1 MEMPDVAFPSS
12 WQNRF
17 FDRVDRLPIPNLAVY
32 ALLLVG
38 FALLNHLAPWLEG
51 KLPWGEIDPYQF
63 NFQIWFLVALIAGG
77 YFLAFSRSA
86 LIKFRA
92 ALDIPQEEFD
102 QLAHRFT
109 QVPARTGWLITLV
122 AAIFSIL
129 VISLLASYQ
138 RSGLSV
144 LVFFATSVFMLSLV
158 LFFFYYL
165 VHALRMT
172 VRLYERVE
180 RVNIFHPEP
189 LYAFSGLT
197 SRLGIFF
204 VIAIMLSYLTN
215 IAFSETPQVGSF
227 FFYTSINLSL
237 AVLAFILPLGGIH
250 RKLEDAKELA
260 SRENDRRLDEAY
272 RALHERN
279 DRKDFAGM
287 ADFHHSIEALLAFR
301 SEIKSLSTW
310 PWGPGT
316 LRSFITA
323 LLLPIVLWVAQQLI
337 SRFLAP

>member
-1 MEMPDVAFPSS
+1 MPDVAFPSS

-32 ALLLVG
+32 VLILVG
-38 FALLNHLAPWLEG
+38 LTLLNHLAPWLEG

-63 NFQIWFLVALIAGG
+63 NFQIWSLVVLIGSG

-92 ALDIPQEEFD
+92 ALEIPQEEFD

-109 QVPARTGWLITLV
+109 QVPARTGWLISLM
-122 AAIFSIL
+122 AAPLSIL
-129 VISLLASYQ
+129 TGSISASYQ

-144 LVFFATSVFMLSLV
+144 LVFLATSVFLFSLV
-158 LFFFYYL
+158 FFFFYYL

-180 RVNIFHPEP
+180 QVNIFHLEP

-197 SRLGIFF
+197 SRIGIFF
-204 VIAIMLSYLTN
+204 VIGTMLSYLTN

-227 FFYTSINLSL
+227 FFFTSINLTL

-250 RKLEDAKELA
+250 RKLEGAKESA
-260 SRENDRRLDEAY
+260 SWENDRRLDEAY

-301 SEIKSLSTW
+301 TEIKSISTW

-337 SRFLAP
+337 SRYLAL